1 MGQVNEVNV
10 ATQSDEDL
18 KSYAIYIARYR
29 VTPEINDGLKPV
41 IRRILWCLG
50 NDYRGGE
57 FIKTIAVMATTVK
70 KYNPHGDAS
79 IQPAIRNMINDF
91 SIKYPTVQGRGSW
104 GSKAI
109 PYPAAPRYNY
119 CRISQFAVDVFLS
132 DIYEDKRS
140 TDWID
145 NYDNT
150 CKEPAYFPA
159 KIPALLVLGQM
170 GIGVGMKPSIPSHNL
185 GEVIDVTIKLMRDP
199 NTPFCLIPDECMS
212 CEIYDTDFQKINDTG
227 IGTYVTRGIVDI
239 GTYGNNPALYV
250 RSLPDY
256 TFFDTVKASILKLIS
271 SGKMPYIIDLISRST
286 VDMKTAK
293 SRFEEVIVLKK
304 GTDPNF
310 VREFLYTNTSIRQT
324 RQVDLIVIKNNKLE
338 KDLNYRDY
346 LLSFINFRRSCV
358 SRKFN
363 AKIQT
368 YETKIHERELYL
380 KAITSGAIDD
390 IIKLIKKQ
398 DVTDENALINVLVK
412 KINATPLQAKQLL
425 NTDIKKLSKGYVKKY
440 QEELKGFQQQLK
452 IAIDILTNPKMLD
465 DYIINEMLEIKRKYN
480 TPRLCKVISNA
491 QANGIAPGTFKLIVT
506 NKNFIKKVGEHESA
520 GLTSSDSVNFSIIVD
535 NTEDVLL
542 FSNIGKVFRIP
553 VHKVPLSG
561 KGSNG
566 IDLRILNKYATSD
579 ICCAARETTL
589 KNLATNKRVKNYIF
603 MISEAGYIKKI
614 DISDILTAPPSG
626 IVFSKLDPGDQIKAM
641 LFGPDVMDLLIISG
655 QKVLRLSPKEVPLL
669 KRSTKGN
676 RASTSSSKIDGM
688 NFVIPNTTNI
698 LIITENGYI
707 NRLPIDIIPLS
718 NRGKAGTKVIKL
730 GKDDKIVKVIT
741 CNPDMTISI
750 PDGRGSN
757 EMLVDQ
763 IPMGSS
769 LTSGTYYKNGNRA
782 VLLTK

>member
-1 MGQVNEVNV
+1 MGQINEVNV

-50 NDYRGGE
+50 NDYRYND
-57 FIKTIAVMATTVK
+57 FTKTIAVMATTVR

-91 SIKYPTVQGRGSW
+91 SIKYPTVTGRGSW

-119 CRISQFAVDVFLS
+119 CKISQFAIDVFLS

-140 TDWID
+140 TDWIA

-150 CKEPAYFPA
+150 CVEPAYFPT

-185 GEVIDVTIKLMRDP
+185 GEVIDVTIKLMHDP
-199 NTPFCLIPDECMS
+199 NAQFCLIPDECMP

-256 TFFDTVKASILKLIS
+256 TFFDTIKANILKLVS
-271 SGKMPYIIDLISRST
+271 SGKMPYIVDMISRST
-286 VDMKTAK
+286 IDKKTAK
-293 SRFEEVIVLKK
+293 ARFEEVIVLKK

-310 VREFLYTNTSIRQT
+310 VREFLYTNTTIRQT

-368 YETKIHERELYL
+368 FETKIHERELYL

-390 IIKLIKKQ
+390 IINLIKKQ
-398 DVTDENALINVLVK
+398 NTTDDEVLIETLVK

-425 NTDIKKLSKGYVKKY
+425 NTNMKKLSKGYLKKY
-440 QEELKGFQQQLK
+440 QEELKGYQAQLK
-452 IAIDILTNPKMLD
+452 EAIDILTNPQLLD
-465 DYIINEMLEIKRKYN
+465 QYIINEMLEIKRKYN

-491 QANGIAPGTFKLIVT
+491 QANGIAPGTFKIVIT
-506 NKNFIKKVGEHESA
+506 NKNFIKKVGEHESP
-520 GLTSSDSVNFSIIVD
+520 GLTSSDSVNFTIIAD
-535 NTEDVLL
+535 NTEDILL
-542 FSNIGKVFRIP
+542 FSNLGKVFRIP
-553 VHKVPLSG
+553 VHKIPLAG

-566 IDLRILNKYATSD
+566 IDIRILNKYATSD
-579 ICCAARETTL
+579 ICCAAREATL
-589 KNLATNKRVKNYIF
+589 RSLSNNKRVKNYIF
-603 MISEAGYIKKI
+603 IITESGYIKKI
-614 DISDILTAPPSG
+614 DIADILTAPPSG
-626 IVFSKLDPGDQIKAM
+626 IVYSKLDPGDQVKGI
-641 LFGPDVMDLLIISG
+641 LFGPDIMDLLIVSG
-655 QKVLRLSPKEVPLL
+655 QKVLRISPKEVPLL

-676 RASTSSSKIDGM
+676 RASTATSKIDGI
-688 NFVIPNTTNI
+688 NFVLPNADTI
-698 LIITENGYI
+698 LIITEKGYI
-707 NRLPIDIIPLS
+707 NRLSINVLPLS
-718 NRGKAGTKVIKL
+718 NRGKAGQKVIKL
-730 GKDDKIVKVIT
+730 TKDDKIVKVLS
-741 CNPDMTISI
+741 CNNSMKLGFV
-750 PDGRGSN
+750 DGRSVTEIN
-757 EMLVDQ
+757 ISDISL
-763 IPMGSS
+763 GSS
-769 LTSGTYYKNGNRA
+769 LSNGVEYKNGSK
-782 VLLTK
+782 VILLDK